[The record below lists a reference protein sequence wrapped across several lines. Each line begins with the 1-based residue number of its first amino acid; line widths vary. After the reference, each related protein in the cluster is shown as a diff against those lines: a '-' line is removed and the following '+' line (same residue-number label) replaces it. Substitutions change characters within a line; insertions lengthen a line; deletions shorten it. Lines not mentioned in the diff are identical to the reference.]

1 MNSLSLDQP
10 RYLRAA
16 FTHQYNLILLGG
28 ALLFSLAFASWIPLA
43 VGIAL
48 EVVWLVA
55 GPRIDRFRRSI
66 DHDVV
71 HSAVMRN
78 SVILQQGAES
88 LHPGYGSRIGQLE
101 SEAQEIHT
109 LVASWP
115 GSAEQKREVT
125 ARLEPLLRLFLDLAG
140 SYERLRRFV
149 ASTRRV
155 DLESE
160 VQTLT
165 HSLANETDFEV
176 RVSMRRA
183 LSLAERRIKQ
193 LDSIETTGRALEM
206 RMQTIEKSFSYI
218 KSCAVSMTSWDQLYA
233 EIDGITSQLR
243 TSSSSEA
250 ETDDLMAAASS
261 MHEHH

>member
-1 MNSLSLDQP
+1 MNTLSMARP

-16 FTHQYNLILLGG
+16 LTHQYNLILLAG

-43 VGIAL
+43 VAVVA
-48 EVVWLVA
+48 EAVWLLA
-55 GPRIDRFRRSI
+55 GPHLDSFKKSI
-66 DHDVV
+66 DHDIVR
-71 HSAVMRN
+71 SAVMRN

-88 LHPGYGSRIGQLE
+88 LHPSYASRISALE
-101 SEAQEIHT
+101 SEAQEIHV
-109 LVASWP
+109 LVGGWV

-125 ARLEPLLRLFLDLAG
+125 ERLEPLLRLFLDLAS

-149 ASTRRV
+149 ASTRKE

-160 VQTLT
+160 QQALT
-165 HSLANETDFEV
+165 HSLTNETDFEV

-193 LDSIETTGRALEM
+193 LESIETTARALEM

-218 KSCAVSMTSWDQLYA
+218 KSCAVSMNNWDQLYA
-233 EIDGITSQLR
+233 EIDSMTSQLR
-243 TSSSSEA
+243 TSSTSEG
-250 ETDDLMAAASS
+250 ETEDLMAAASINNR
-261 MHEHH
+261 

>member
-1 MNSLSLDQP
+1 V
-10 RYLRAA
+10 
-16 FTHQYNLILLGG
+16 ILLAG
-28 ALLFSLAFASWIPLA
+28 AVLFSVAFASWIPLGLGLLA
-43 VGIAL
+43 EA
-48 EVVWLVA
+48 VWLLA
-55 GPRIDRFRRSI
+55 GPRLERFRRSI

-71 HSAVMRN
+71 RSAVMRN

-88 LHPGYGSRIGQLE
+88 LHPGYASRISQLE
-101 SEAQEIHT
+101 SEAQEIQM
-109 LVASWP
+109 LVAGWP
-115 GSAEQKREVT
+115 GSADQQREVT
-125 ARLEPLLRLFLDLAG
+125 ERLEPLLRLFLDLAG

-149 ASTRRV
+149 ASTRKV

-193 LDSIETTGRALEM
+193 LESIETNGRAVEM

-233 EIDGITSQLR
+233 EIDGITAQLR
-243 TSSSSEA
+243 TSTSSEA
-250 ETDDLMAAASS
+250 ETDELMAAAP

>member
-1 MNSLSLDQP
+1 MNTLSMAQP

-16 FTHQYNLILLGG
+16 FTNQYNLILLAG

-43 VGIAL
+43 IGVVA
-48 EVVWLVA
+48 EAVWLIA
-55 GPRIDRFRRSI
+55 GPRTDSFKRSI
-66 DHDVV
+66 DQDLVR
-71 HSAVMRN
+71 SAVMRN

-88 LHPGYGSRIGQLE
+88 LHPGYASRISALE

-109 LVASWP
+109 LVGGWV

-125 ARLEPLLRLFLDLAG
+125 ERLEPLLRLFLDLAG

-149 ASTRRV
+149 ASTRKE
-155 DLESE
+155 DLEAE
-160 VQTLT
+160 QRTLT

-193 LDSIETTGRALEM
+193 LESIETTARALEM
-206 RMQTIEKSFSYI
+206 RMQTIEKSFSFI
-218 KSCAVSMTSWDQLYA
+218 KSCAVSMNNWDQLYA
-233 EIDGITSQLR
+233 EIDGMTAQLR
-243 TSSSSEA
+243 TSASAEA
-250 ETDDLMAAASS
+250 ETEDLMAAAS
-261 MHEHH
+261 MPNR

>member
-1 MNSLSLDQP
+1 MNTLSMAQP

-16 FTHQYNLILLGG
+16 FTHQYNLILLAG

-43 VGIAL
+43 VAVVA
-48 EVVWLVA
+48 EAVWLLA
-55 GPRIDRFRRSI
+55 GPRLDSFRKSIDRDIVR
-66 DHDVV
+66 
-71 HSAVMRN
+71 SAVMRN

-88 LHPGYGSRIGQLE
+88 LHPGYASRISALE
-101 SEAQEIHT
+101 SEAQEIHV
-109 LVASWP
+109 LVGGWV

-125 ARLEPLLRLFLDLAG
+125 ERLEPLLRLFLDLAS

-149 ASTRRV
+149 ASTRKE

-160 VQTLT
+160 QQTLT

-193 LDSIETTGRALEM
+193 LESIETTARALEM

-218 KSCAVSMTSWDQLYA
+218 KSCAVSMNSWDQLYA
-233 EIDGITSQLR
+233 EIDGITAQLR
-243 TSSSSEA
+243 TSSTAEA
-250 ETDDLMAAASS
+250 ETEDLMAAAS
-261 MHEHH
+261 HNH